1 MVKLRQKVRFFCL
14 FLLVFLKKGDF
25 NMIGSIPSIISF
37 IISECYTLFYA
48 LTVAILLIVTR
59 MPVMIPAIGMIIF
72 NLIRARKE

>member
-1 MVKLRQKVRFFCL
+1 MVKLRQKVRSFCL
-14 FLLVFLKKGDF
+14 FYWFFKKGDF
-25 NMIGSIPSIISF
+25 NMIRSIPSIISF

>member
-1 MVKLRQKVRFFCL
+1 
-14 FLLVFLKKGDF
+14 
-25 NMIGSIPSIISF
+25 MIGSIPSIISF
-37 IISECYTLFYA
+37 IISECYTLFYT